1 MNSKRNNRIRRHKR
15 IRSKIAGT
23 ATRPRL
29 SVSRSHR
36 SLYVQLIDDAAGRT
50 LIALHSARLPSV
62 GGKKKYTKRDM
73 SREVG
78 RLIATRAGEQQIRA
92 VVFDRGGYRYQGRVR
107 AFAEG
112 AREGGL
118 VF

>member
-1 MNSKRNNRIRRHKR
+1 MNSKQNNRIRRHKR
-15 IRSKIAGT
+15 IRSKIVGT

-36 SLYVQLIDDAAGRT
+36 SLYAQLIDDAAGRT
-50 LIALHSARLPSV
+50 LVALHSARLPSA
-62 GGKKKYTKRDM
+62 GGKKKYTKRDRA
-73 SREVG
+73 REVG
-78 RLIATRAGEQQIRA
+78 RLIAARAGEQQIRA
-92 VVFDRGGYRYQGRVR
+92 VVFDRGGHRYQGRIQ

-118 VF
+118 AF